1 MYWTIVP
8 IVGYS
13 IFIEW
18 LCRSV
23 SLHLFAHQKCSPY
36 LSCIYCSGSIHACT
50 QQTMKPMKAQQKW
63 TVFFWLD
70 SNERQGLWNL
80 CCHCEPN
87 VSLSTFL
94 GTFVQLASKFYRLRD
109 LTKSW
114 LFSQPVLLVYINN
127 ILSYN
132 FTDYGQKSLW
142 YSKFS
147 YIPRFIS
154 FQRQLYIWLQK
165 LLEYTIHEKHE
176 PLYIK
181 LRVQC
186 DD

>member
-1 MYWTIVP
+1 MST
-8 IVGYS
+8 
-13 IFIEW
+13 
-18 LCRSV
+18 LCLNVLNNSSHCRLQHIHRMAV
-23 SLHLFAHQKCSPY
+23 QKCFTALICTSEMFSLFVMY
-36 LSCIYCSGSIHACT
+36 ILQWQYSCMHT
-50 QQTMKPMKAQQKW
+50 T
-63 TVFFWLD
+63 D
-70 SNERQGLWNL
+70 NDL

-114 LFSQPVLLVYINN
+114 LFSQPVLLVYANN

-132 FTDYGQKSLW
+132 FTDYGQKLLW
-142 YSKFS
+142 YSTFS

-165 LLEYTIHEKHE
+165 LLSTQFTKNMNHCT
-176 PLYIK
+176 LS
-181 LRVQC
+181 
-186 DD
+186 